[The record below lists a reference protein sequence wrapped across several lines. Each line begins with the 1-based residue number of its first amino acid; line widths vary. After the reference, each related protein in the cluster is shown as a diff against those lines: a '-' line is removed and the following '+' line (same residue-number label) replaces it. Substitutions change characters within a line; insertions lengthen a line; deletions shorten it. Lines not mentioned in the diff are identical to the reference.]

1 MNRALALGL
10 GLLFAMPV
18 MVNCADAAS
27 NYRQHCAKCHGEDG
41 RGKTKA
47 GQRLGARDY
56 TDPKVQA
63 SVTDEAIAKS
73 IKQGYT
79 DKKTGRQ
86 IMKPTQGLTDAEVK
100 ELVAYMRK
108 FKKD

>member
-1 MNRALALGL
+1 MNKAFVLGL
-10 GLLFAMPV
+10 GLLLATPIV
-18 MVNCADAAS
+18 VNSADAAA
-27 NYRQHCAKCHGEDG
+27 NYRQHCSKCHGEDG

-63 SVTDEAIAKS
+63 SVSDEAIAKS
-73 IKQGYT
+73 ITQGYK

-108 FKKD
+108 FKKN

>member
-1 MNRALALGL
+1 MRAI
-10 GLLFAMPV
+10 LLLTVCVPLLV
-18 MVNCADAAS
+18 PGMVAGADAAA
-27 NYRQHCAKCHGEDG
+27 NYKQHCARCHGDDG

-63 SVTDEAIAKS
+63 SVTDQDIERS
-73 IKQGYT
+73 IKEGYK
-79 DKKTGRQ
+79 DKTTGRE
-86 IMKPTQGLTDAEVK
+86 IMKPTKGLTDAEVK
-100 ELVAYMRK
+100 ELVAYIRK